1 VERLQYILA
10 RERTGQY
17 LIVLQDEEDSSS
29 HVVGIDCRAQ
39 LVFDSMEM
47 FATKLCQFS
56 LDRSVGSGG
65 VCVGVDDLRRV
76 ARKEVSQR
84 KRKRIPQ

>member
-1 VERLQYILA
+1 VLAGRLTCALFFYKWS
-10 RERTGQY
+10 R
-17 LIVLQDEEDSSS
+17 
-29 HVVGIDCRAQ
+29 VVGIDCRAQ

-84 KRKRIPQ
+84 KRKRISQ